1 LDFTL
6 SEIEEIK
13 VAVSEAVSNAIIHGY
28 NQEEGMIEISL
39 KIDNQSLI
47 IKVEDHGIGIA
58 NVKQACEPAY
68 TTADR
73 MGLGLVFIDSFM
85 NEFKI
90 DSTLEEG
97 TRIKMIKIPEKS
109 KKKAKEAPK
118 KEAPA
123 ADDAVLSRLET
134 RGVME
139 ADDQNYVLRF
149 AKAEGISPIEALSD
163 PIVIDRMKANEKTRT
178 SVDATPR
185 SNNRANTTQ
194 DEVAVA
200 VKKFEQSGELPDGN
214 PALTAKIL
222 KRLSNRG

>member
-1 LDFTL
+1 
-6 SEIEEIK
+6 
-13 VAVSEAVSNAIIHGY
+13 
-28 NQEEGMIEISL
+28 MIEISL

-109 KKKAKEAPK
+109 KKKA
-118 KEAPA
+118 
-123 ADDAVLSRLET
+123 
-134 RGVME
+134 
-139 ADDQNYVLRF
+139 N
-149 AKAEGISPIEALSD
+149 
-163 PIVIDRMKANEKTRT
+163 
-178 SVDATPR
+178 
-185 SNNRANTTQ
+185 
-194 DEVAVA
+194 
-200 VKKFEQSGELPDGN
+200 
-214 PALTAKIL
+214 
-222 KRLSNRG
+222 